1 GWRSRRVT
9 GAGLVA
15 SIRPS
20 IIALTGR
27 TKGNST
33 TRPPDKRQTL
43 LGLARRRAAVT
54 LDGAALFV
62 IDANCHG
69 PLSGGAWGQ
78 TPPARAPLVRGHG
91 EEVPDF
97 DRERRLPDLTEVFPV
112 AAGSLIVFTAGNRI
126 STRRPRAAA
135 IRRSI

>member
-1 GWRSRRVT
+1 MVSQRGWRSRRVT

-43 LGLARRRAAVT
+43 LGLARRRAAIT

-69 PLSGGAWGQ
+69 PLSRDDFA
-78 TPPARAPLVRGHG
+78 APCHLAQQGH
-91 EEVPDF
+91 
-97 DRERRLPDLTEVFPV
+97 
-112 AAGSLIVFTAGNRI
+112 S
-126 STRRPRAAA
+126 
-135 IRRSI
+135 